1 MNIVFYQCSKIF
13 YLVIFNNRS
22 ACNVRVQIIFIEI
35 DFFQGVYIKEE
46 SEMIL
51 LLWTLIVLY
60 YRIEPQFFKKNS
72 KSMGYKLKHLKN
84 EKHFFNTGITSYGC
98 KEISTENPFS
108 CVYHCGFNL
117 VNKGC
122 QIILFIFH
130 ENCHLAFRIILLV
143 STKKN
148 FPFVQNMLILVDVKQ
163 MNNECCQLICH
174 MSG

>member
-1 MNIVFYQCSKIF
+1 
-13 YLVIFNNRS
+13 
-22 ACNVRVQIIFIEI
+22 
-35 DFFQGVYIKEE
+35 
-46 SEMIL
+46 
-51 LLWTLIVLY
+51 
-60 YRIEPQFFKKNS
+60 
-72 KSMGYKLKHLKN
+72 MGYKFKHHKN

-108 CVYHCGFNL
+108 CVYYCGFNL

-148 FPFVQNMLILVDVKQ
+148 HFSFVQNMLILVDVKR
-163 MNNECCQLICH
+163 MNNECCQLICQVDGMLCYVTCLLKDIKLSGKR
-174 MSG
+174 MSNQLLLLFIILMICQV